1 MKKKYIAPKV
11 QVFSVEKSAPILA
24 ASGVSVSNS
33 DGNFDSDDNG
43 GFVVNSR
50 PSFSLWGKEE

>member
-33 DGNFDSDDNG
+33 EGSFDSDDYG
-43 GFVVNSR
+43 HLVVNSR
-50 PSFSLWGKEE
+50 PSFSLWNEEE

>member
-24 ASGVSVSNS
+24 TSSVSVSNS
-33 DGNFDSDDNG
+33 EGNFDSDDYENL
-43 GFVVNSR
+43 VVNSR
-50 PSFSLWGKEE
+50 PSFSLWNGEE